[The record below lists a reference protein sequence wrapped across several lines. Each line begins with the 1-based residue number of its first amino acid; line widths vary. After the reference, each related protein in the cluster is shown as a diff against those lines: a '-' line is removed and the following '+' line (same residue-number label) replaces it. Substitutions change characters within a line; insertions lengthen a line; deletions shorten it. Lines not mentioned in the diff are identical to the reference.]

1 MVLGLISIILLL
13 FAPIII
19 NLLPGPLANN
29 HAGVDMSSIVSYLR
43 LLFIYIP
50 GILFIISSNNQTKSS
65 AT

>member
-19 NLLPGPLANN
+19 NILPGPLANSDT
-29 HAGVDMSSIVSYLR
+29 GVDLSSIVSYLR

-50 GILFIISSNNQTKSS
+50 GILFIISSNSLAKSN
-65 AT
+65 

>member
-19 NLLPGPLANN
+19 NILPGSLANS
-29 HAGVDMSSIVSYLR
+29 HTGVDLSSIVSYLR

-50 GILFIISSNNQTKSS
+50 GVLFIISSNNLAKSN
-65 AT
+65 